1 MSHAGHLSRQQ
12 GFSLLELALVLAL
25 VGGMALIVMQYRG
38 QALSQDKSIA
48 QGYQDQIAAALF
60 QYALRHYRLPCADT
74 NGNGFEGGSDGA
86 CGQGSTNHMV
96 GGVPFQ
102 TLNMPETQGLSE
114 AVRQRYVYG
123 VFRDNSTAGDLSTL
137 TERTGDAL
145 GTSGYLSLND
155 LRYALRGLG
164 ARAFDAGRIHVTG
177 DAQQA
182 GAANCA
188 TNPLGNLAFFVA
200 YAGTRDAD
208 DDGDAFDG
216 ENSDLKWPAGGG
228 LCVSGPL
235 TTQDEQYDDAIVA
248 VGFAELL
255 GYLTQ

>member
-155 LRYALRGLG
+155 LRYA
-164 ARAFDAGRIHVTG
+164 
-177 DAQQA
+177 
-182 GAANCA
+182 
-188 TNPLGNLAFFVA
+188 
-200 YAGTRDAD
+200 
-208 DDGDAFDG
+208 
-216 ENSDLKWPAGGG
+216 SDLKWPAGGG